1 MKSKTSTSPSPNKPK
16 KNNKSSYKKKADKV
30 YLIGTITELLPGVKF
45 KVKIER
51 SKDLEPLILTCDTWS
66 FFKSRVKMIKG
77 DSVEVEIDPEDL
89 SKGIVVAR
97 L

>member
-1 MKSKTSTSPSPNKPK
+1 MKSKTTTSPSPKKPRRG
-16 KNNKSSYKKKADKV
+16 NKSSYKKKLDKV
-30 YLIGTITELLPGVKF
+30 YLIGIVAEALPGVKF
-45 KVKIER
+45 KIRIER
-51 SKDLEPLILTCDTWS
+51 SKSLDPLILTCDTWS

-89 SKGIVVAR
+89 SKGTIVGR